1 MSIYGGQLASTD
13 VGNGAVKKY
22 DLSYEENF
30 MLRIRKN
37 TISVYDRILMDTI
50 VNDRLLVILIDALQV
65 LTCIS

>member
-1 MSIYGGQLASTD
+1 MSIYGGKLASTD